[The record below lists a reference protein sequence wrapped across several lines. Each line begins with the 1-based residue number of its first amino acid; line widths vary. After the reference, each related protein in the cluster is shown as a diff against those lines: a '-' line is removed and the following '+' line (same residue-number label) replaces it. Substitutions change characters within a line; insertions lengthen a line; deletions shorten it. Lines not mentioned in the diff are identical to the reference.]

1 MFSDRMNG
9 SLLHNRK
16 IVKQTPGDP
25 EKEVYDVYI
34 TDKTE

>member
-16 IVKQTPGDP
+16 IVNQTPGDP
-25 EKEVYDVYI
+25 KKGGV
-34 TDKTE
+34 

>member
-16 IVKQTPGDP
+16 IVKQAPGDP
-25 EKEVYDVYI
+25 KKGGV
-34 TDKTE
+34 